1 MKKNKL
7 VLIGSMLVVTLGVLF
22 TISKFGMD
30 KEGDYKKNEFSFLQK
45 SGIDDATAWMEAR
58 LRDPETGE
66 KMTDAKLRLIDKAV
80 KSMPQGKALPL
91 TWVEEGPDNIGGRTR
106 AILVDRTMNSR
117 LWAGS
122 VSGGLFVSNNGANT
136 WSRVTSFTSSKF
148 ISSMAQL
155 QNGTIVVATGIG
167 QSADPM
173 SSFSGDGIWYSS
185 DFGVT
190 WTIVPGSNVITKV
203 SEIVCADNSNKLWIG
218 ATSVTSGNTS
228 GIKTWEFGAASL
240 TDVNAAVGACQ
251 ALKISKDGSVLVA
264 SISGNKVYVSTDG
277 GSTFDDRSGTAAN
290 FLVPPG
296 AARVELAISPTK
308 NLNNNKYTL
317 YAVRTGS
324 NLQGMHVS
332 QDAGATWNQFI
343 GAINPPSNVDIYRG
357 QGTYNTVIS
366 VSPTSTES
374 LFVGGIDVWKWTQA
388 TNNPPAG
395 GIEPASFWAAS
406 PTSTIYVHADNHEMT
421 WDANNRLYV
430 GNDGGVG
437 VTNNEGLTWY
447 PANRGY
453 NVTQFYGIAFSKNG
467 DVIGGAQDNGTLYNN
482 HTLST
487 PMEFKEVGG
496 GDGFQCAISY
506 YNPSILFGSS
516 QYGNVYRSGTG
527 GASGAAFYP
536 NNYPAAY
543 GTPGSDASTGFP
555 FYTSLKLAEYF
566 DTNSEDSVI
575 FAPDQNYAAGAVIP
589 VPSAASGNMIQY
601 TTPTAMYYDE
611 IVNAKPSLT
620 QNRVSVYNTA
630 GGLNQLVLLG
640 NFNYTFNNPLR
651 SNPVMT
657 GDSLT
662 VSFASGPALV
672 VVGTIGTYPWYF
684 AQHPISNKI
693 IELGADP
700 QALSVA
706 WDTAVVQDPYQSWF
720 VVYVNNNGGELWGTR
735 DALRLSKSPTWFP
748 IVKGIGGTN
757 EDKIDI
763 EFSKDLNRL
772 YVSTG
777 AKVTRVDGLGSLYTS
792 DPNFSTKAGYGPFP
806 TFTVLPTAT
815 TVTTVATG
823 AVEGIALNPSN
834 SDELIIFAG
843 AGSARRS
850 LNAGSASP
858 TFTTLG
864 SIAGLNS
871 PISYDGIIDRD
882 DNDIIVVGTSVGVF
896 VSDDGGATW
905 TNSSDGF
912 EGTPVYMVVQST
924 RTFNEGNAV
933 PGVIYIGTHGRG
945 IWKSSSLLGL
955 KDNSKTDVENF
966 KTKLKAFPNPT
977 EGSTALSFELFQAG
991 DVVINV
997 YSIVG
1002 TKVKTI
1008 TVKNVSKGTGNI
1020 DLDVADLE
1028 RGTYIVKFTSG
1039 GQNQSTKFIKR

>member
-22 TISKFGMD
+22 TFSKLGMNE
-30 KEGDYKKNEFSFLQK
+30 EGEYKKNDFSFLQK
-45 SGIDDATAWMEAR
+45 SSIDDASAWMAAR

-80 KSMPQGKALPL
+80 KNMPKGKALSL

-106 AILVDRTMNSR
+106 AILVDRTNNSR

-122 VSGGLFVSNNGANT
+122 VSGGLFVSTNGANT
-136 WSRVTSFTSSKF
+136 WTKVTTFPGAKF
-148 ISSMAQL
+148 ISSMTQL
-155 QNGTIVVATGIG
+155 QNGAIVVATGIG

-173 SSFSGDGIWYSS
+173 AEFSGDGVWYSS

-190 WTIVPGSNVITKV
+190 WTIVPGTNSILKV
-203 SEIVCADNSNKLWIG
+203 SEVVCADNSNKLWIG
-218 ATSVTSGNTS
+218 TTSVTPGNTS
-228 GIKTWEFGAASL
+228 GMKTWEFGAASL
-240 TDVNAAVGACQ
+240 TDVNPGVGACQ
-251 ALKISKDGSVLVA
+251 ALKISKDGSVIAA
-264 SISGNKVYVSTDG
+264 SIGGNKVYVSTDG
-277 GSTFDDRSGTAAN
+277 GASFLDKSGTAAN

-296 AARVELAISPTK
+296 AARIELAISPTK
-308 NLNNNKYTL
+308 NTINNAYTI

-324 NLQGMHVS
+324 NLTGMHVS
-332 QDAGATWNQFI
+332 QDAGGSWDQFI
-343 GAINPPSNVDIYRG
+343 GAINPPSNVDIYRS
-357 QGTYNTVIS
+357 QGTYNTVAA
-366 VSPTSTES
+366 VSPTSTET

-406 PTSTIYVHADNHEMT
+406 PTSPIYVHADNHEFT

-437 VTNNEGLTWY
+437 VTNNQGTSWY

-467 DVIGGAQDNGTLYNN
+467 DVIGGAQDNGTVYND

-487 PMEFKEVGG
+487 PMEFREVGG
-496 GDGFQCAISY
+496 GDGFQCAISF
-506 YNPSILFGSS
+506 YNPDILFGSS

-527 GASGAAFYP
+527 GTSGAAFYP
-536 NNYPAAY
+536 DNYPASYSGIGDNAA
-543 GTPGSDASTGFP
+543 GGFP
-555 FYTSLKLAEYF
+555 FYTSLKLFEHF

-575 FAPDQNYAAGAVIP
+575 FAPAQNYTAGSLIQ

-611 IVNAKPSLT
+611 EVNAKPSLT
-620 QNRVSVYNTA
+620 QNRVSVTNTA
-630 GGLNQLVLLG
+630 AGNSLVQLG
-640 NFNYTFNNPLR
+640 NFTYTFNNPLR
-651 SNPVMT
+651 SNPVIT

-662 VSFASGPALV
+662 VNFVSGPALV
-672 VVGTIGTYPWYF
+672 VVGTIGSYPWYY

-700 QALSVA
+700 QALSVP
-706 WDTAVVQDPYQSWF
+706 WDTAIVQDPYQSWF
-720 VVYVNNNGGELWGTR
+720 VVYVNQNGGELWGTR
-735 DALRLSKSPTWFP
+735 DALRLSKSPVWFP

-757 EDKIDI
+757 ADKIDI
-763 EFSKDLNRL
+763 EFSKDLNRM

-792 DPNFSTKAGYGPFP
+792 DSDFQTKAGYGPYP
-806 TFTVLPTAT
+806 TFGTAPTAT
-815 TVTTVATG
+815 TVTTVSTG

-834 SDELIIFAG
+834 SDELIIFSG
-843 AGSARRS
+843 AAASKRS

-858 TFTTLG
+858 TFTTMG
-864 SIAGLNS
+864 TISGINS
-871 PISYDGIIDRD
+871 PITYDGIIDRD
-882 DNDIIVVGTSVGVF
+882 DNDIIVVGTSVGAF

-905 TNSSDGF
+905 TNSSAGF
-912 EGTPVYMVVQST
+912 EGTPVYMVLQST
-924 RTFNEGNAV
+924 RTYAEGNTV
-933 PGVIYIGTHGRG
+933 PGVIYLGTHGRG
-945 IWKSSSLLGL
+945 IWKSSDLLGL
-955 KDNSKTDVENF
+955 QDDSKSDVENF

-977 EGSTALSFELFQAG
+977 EGSTSLSFELFQAG

-997 YSIVG
+997 YSIIG
-1002 TKVKTI
+1002 TKVKSI
-1008 TVKNVSKGTGNI
+1008 TVKNVSKGTGNL
-1020 DLDVADLE
+1020 DLNVADLE